1 MGLKAGVTPCL
12 FACAVLLLPAI
23 VARMPVYAD
32 GIAFSQGDV
41 FVGAPNGT
49 IYHYSGAGNLLDTLN
64 TGAPSG
70 STVTG
75 MCFDAGANL
84 YAINFGIDTISCN
97 GLIISEAETDNIHLR
112 RPTIID
118 NINRCEPTL
127 FDNQP
132 TLGDNSLITSLS
144 TQIN

>member
-1 MGLKAGVTPCL
+1 VPLAREKAL
-12 FACAVLLLPAI
+12 A
-23 VARMPVYAD
+23 
-32 GIAFSQGDV
+32 Q
-41 FVGAPNGT
+41 
-49 IYHYSGAGNLLDTLN
+49 GAG
-64 TGAPSG
+64 
-70 STVTG
+70 
-75 MCFDAGANL
+75 
-84 YAINFGIDTISCN
+84 GICN